1 MKLNFLTY
9 SVGFI
14 ILIIFI
20 ISPNTNQHKLYGEWT
35 GNLNDTEIRITFSDN
50 NDFKLKF
57 IDMIKSDS
65 SSYEGTFEFE
75 NEKFPATLNLK
86 NINGM
91 NHSLYS
97 NLKFLSPESIRISF
111 FSKRM
116 KTRLLVLNDNNSFGL
131 KMISK
136 NK

>member
-9 SVGFI
+9 LAGFI

-20 ISPNTNQHKLYGEWT
+20 ISPNNNQNKLYGEWS
-35 GNLNDTEIRITFSDN
+35 GNLNDTEIQIAFSDN
-50 NDFKLKF
+50 NNFKLKF
-57 IDMIKSDS
+57 INMIKSDS
-65 SSYEGTFEFE
+65 SSYEGKYEFE

-97 NLKFLSPESIRISF
+97 SLKFLSPESIRISF

-116 KTRLLVLNDNNSFGL
+116 KTRLFFLNDDNSFGL